1 MTEFSDRFLAAR
13 DLSPASGMRR
23 WAGRFRDL
31 ALARRANRD
40 FIRRTADL
48 HYSDDRLLDDIG
60 LTGADRAALAAE
72 LRRRHAA

>member
-23 WAGRFRDL
+23 WADRFRDL

-40 FIRRTADL
+40 LIQRTADL

-60 LTGADRAALAAE
+60 LTGSDRVALAAE

>member
-23 WAGRFRDL
+23 WADRFRDL

-40 FIRRTADL
+40 LIRHAADL
-48 HYSDDRLLDDIG
+48 HYTNDHLLDDLG
-60 LTGADRAALAAE
+60 LTGADREALARE
-72 LRRRHAA
+72 LRRRYAA